1 MKKKW
6 VRKLVV
12 LGLTGIM
19 ALGVGCSK
27 KEKTVNISSMSS
39 DKLAEYVA
47 SLPKDKQDEIKKS
60 LDNKDDKTDK
70 ENADAK
76 DKEDN
81 NEKDTN
87 KDANKAEVTSSK
99 EKSNKKKYK
108 YTCDL
113 CGKSIPYSY
122 IEGDA
127 MMCKSCAAKQE
138 CYLTD
143 KDCNG
148 RVGNSYECKT
158 CGRYFSSKKARNMCT
173 HGRCKGCKKFQ
184 DDVMWVEGEGFYC
197 IRCGSRM
204 AIYEEKMANQYCCEC
219 GSTKNLLE
227 MKDAWVCQN
236 CYDKDPESYMI
247 YGR

>member
-39 DKLAEYVA
+39 DELADYLE
-47 SLPKDKQDEIKKS
+47 SLPKDEQERIKKS
-60 LDNKDDKTDK
+60 LDNKDKDDKT
-70 ENADAK
+70 

-87 KDANKAEVTSSK
+87 KTGVTYSN
-99 EKSNKKKYK
+99 EKSNNNKYK
-108 YTCDL
+108 ETCDL

-122 IEGDA
+122 IDGDTI
-127 MMCKSCAAKQE
+127 MCKSCAAKQE

-143 KDCNG
+143 KDCSG

-158 CGRYFSSKKARNMCT
+158 CGLFFSSAKSRNMCT

>member
-1 MKKKW
+1 MKKKR

-39 DKLAEYVA
+39 DELADYLE
-47 SLPKDKQDEIKKS
+47 SLPKDEQERIKKS
-60 LDNKDDKTDK
+60 LDNKDKDDKT
-70 ENADAK
+70 

-87 KDANKAEVTSSK
+87 KTGVTYSN
-99 EKSNKKKYK
+99 EKSNNNKYK

-173 HGRCKGCKKFQ
+173 HGRCKGCGTESGTWKG
-184 DDVMWVEGEGFYC
+184 DVTWVEGEGFYC
-197 IRCGSRM
+197 ERCGVRM
-204 AIYEEKMANQYCCEC
+204 AEKEEAENNKEC
-219 GSTKNLLE
+219 YMCGRTDNLTKVPSGHYWAYLCPDCLQELREEEGLE
-227 MKDAWVCQN
+227 
-236 CYDKDPESYMI
+236 
-247 YGR
+247 

>member
-19 ALGVGCSK
+19 ALGIGCSK

-39 DKLAEYVA
+39 DELADYLE
-47 SLPKDKQDEIKKS
+47 SLPKDEQERIKKS
-60 LDNKDDKTDK
+60 LDNKDKDDKTY
-70 ENADAK
+70 
-76 DKEDN
+76 KEDN

-87 KDANKAEVTSSK
+87 KTDVTSSN
-99 EKSNKKKYK
+99 EKSNNNKYK
-108 YTCDL
+108 ETCDL

-122 IEGDA
+122 IDGDT

-158 CGRYFSSKKARNMCT
+158 CGLFFSN
-173 HGRCKGCKKFQ
+173 GRCRGCKQFR
-184 DDVMWVEGEGFYC
+184 DDVMWVKGEGFYC
-197 IRCGSRM
+197 TGCGSRM
-204 AIYEEKMANQYCCEC
+204 AIYYDKMHNKVCCEC
-219 GSTKNLLE
+219 GSKKNLIDV
-227 MKDAWVCQN
+227 KGGWVCQN
-236 CYDKDPESYMI
+236 CYDKNPDWY
-247 YGR
+247 

>member
-1 MKKKW
+1 MKKKR

-39 DKLAEYVA
+39 DELADYLE
-47 SLPKDKQDEIKKS
+47 SLPKDEQERIKKS
-60 LDNKDDKTDK
+60 LDNKDKDDKTY
-70 ENADAK
+70 
-76 DKEDN
+76 KEDN

-87 KDANKAEVTSSK
+87 KTDVTSSN
-99 EKSNKKKYK
+99 EKSNNNKYK

-122 IEGDA
+122 IDGDT

-158 CGRYFSSKKARNMCT
+158 CGLFFSNAKSRNMCT
-173 HGRCKGCKKFQ
+173 HGRCRGCKHFR
-184 DDVMWVEGEGFYC
+184 DDVMWVKGEGFYC
-197 IRCGSRM
+197 TGCGSRM
-204 AIYEEKMANQYCCEC
+204 AIYDEKMANQYCCEC

-236 CYDKDPESYMI
+236 CYDKDPASYMI

>member
-19 ALGVGCSK
+19 ALGGGCSK

-39 DKLAEYVA
+39 DELADYLE
-47 SLPKDKQDEIKKS
+47 SLPKDEQERIKKS
-60 LDNKDDKTDK
+60 LDNKDKDDKTDK
-70 ENADAK
+70 EN
-76 DKEDN
+76 N

-87 KDANKAEVTSSK
+87 KTDVTYSN
-99 EKSNKKKYK
+99 EKSNNNKYK
-108 YTCDL
+108 ETCDL
-113 CGKSIPYSY
+113 CGKLIPYSY
-122 IEGDA
+122 IDGDTI
-127 MMCKSCAAKQE
+127 MCKSCAAKQE

-173 HGRCKGCKKFQ
+173 HDRCRGCKQFR
-184 DDVMWVEGEGFYC
+184 DDVMWVKGEGFYC
-197 IRCGSRM
+197 TGCGSRM
-204 AIYEEKMANQYCCEC
+204 AENEYINSHKECYNC
-219 GSTKNLLE
+219 GSKSNLERVKGGWLCWDCINE
-227 MKDAWVCQN
+227 MKAEQG
-236 CYDKDPESYMI
+236 Y
-247 YGR
+247 

>member
-1 MKKKW
+1 MKKKR

-39 DKLAEYVA
+39 DELADYLE
-47 SLPKDKQDEIKKS
+47 SLPKDEQERIKKS
-60 LDNKDDKTDK
+60 LDNKDKDDKTY
-70 ENADAK
+70 
-76 DKEDN
+76 KEDN

-87 KDANKAEVTSSK
+87 KTGVTYSN
-99 EKSNKKKYK
+99 EKSNNNKYK
-108 YTCDL
+108 ETCDL

-122 IEGDA
+122 IDGDT

-148 RVGNSYECKT
+148 KVGNSYECKT
-158 CGRYFSSKKARNMCT
+158 CGLFFSSAKSRNMCT
-173 HGRCKGCKKFQ
+173 HGRCRGCKQFR
-184 DDVMWVEGEGFYC
+184 DDVMWVKGEGFYC
-197 IRCGSRM
+197 TGCGSRM
-204 AIYEEKMANQYCCEC
+204 AIYDENMANQYCCEC

-227 MKDAWVCQN
+227 MKDAWVC
-236 CYDKDPESYMI
+236 DI
-247 YGR
+247 

>member
-39 DKLAEYVA
+39 DELADYLE
-47 SLPKDKQDEIKKS
+47 SLPKDEQERIKKS
-60 LDNKDDKTDK
+60 LDNKDKDDKTDK
-70 ENADAK
+70 EN
-76 DKEDN
+76 N

-87 KDANKAEVTSSK
+87 KADVTSSN
-99 EKSNKKKYK
+99 EKSNNNKYK

-113 CGKSIPYSY
+113 CGKLIPYSY
-122 IEGDA
+122 IDGDT

-227 MKDAWVCQN
+227 MKDGWVCQN

>member
-39 DKLAEYVA
+39 DELADYLE
-47 SLPKDKQDEIKKS
+47 SLPKDEQERIKKS
-60 LDNKDDKTDK
+60 LDNKDKDDKT
-70 ENADAK
+70 

-87 KDANKAEVTSSK
+87 KTGVTYSN
-99 EKSNKKKYK
+99 EKSNNNKYK
-108 YTCDL
+108 ETCDL

-122 IEGDA
+122 IDGDT

-143 KDCNG
+143 KDCSG

-173 HGRCKGCKKFQ
+173 HDRCISCGEFK
-184 DDVMWVEGEGFYC
+184 DDVHWIEGKGFYC
-197 IRCGSRM
+197 
-204 AIYEEKMANQYCCEC
+204 
-219 GSTKNLLE
+219 
-227 MKDAWVCQN
+227 
-236 CYDKDPESYMI
+236 ES
-247 YGR
+247 

>member
-12 LGLTGIM
+12 LGLTAIM

-39 DKLAEYVA
+39 DELADYLE
-47 SLPKDKQDEIKKS
+47 SLPKDEQERIKKS
-60 LDNKDDKTDK
+60 LDNKDKDDKT
-70 ENADAK
+70 

-87 KDANKAEVTSSK
+87 KADVTSSN
-99 EKSNKKKYK
+99 EKSNNKYK

-122 IEGDA
+122 IDGDT
-127 MMCKSCAAKQE
+127 MMCKSCAAKQV

-184 DDVMWVEGEGFYC
+184 DDVHWVEGEGFYC

-204 AIYEEKMANQYCCEC
+204 AIYDEKMHNKVCCEC
-219 GSTKNLLE
+219 GSKKNLLE
-227 MKDAWVCQN
+227 MKDGWVCQR
-236 CYDKDPESYMI
+236 CYDKNPEGYTIMS
-247 YGR
+247 R

>member
-6 VRKLVV
+6 VKKLVV

-39 DKLAEYVA
+39 DELADYLE
-47 SLPKDKQDEIKKS
+47 SLPKDEQERIKKS
-60 LDNKDDKTDK
+60 LDNKDKDDKTDK
-70 ENADAK
+70 EN
-76 DKEDN
+76 N

-87 KDANKAEVTSSK
+87 KADVTSSN
-99 EKSNKKKYK
+99 EKSNNNKYK

-122 IEGDA
+122 IEGDTI
-127 MMCKSCAAKQE
+127 MCKSCAAKQE

-143 KDCNG
+143 KDCSG

-173 HGRCKGCKKFQ
+173 HDRCISCGEFK
-184 DDVMWVEGEGFYC
+184 DDVHWIEGKGFYC
-197 IRCGSRM
+197 ERCGVRM
-204 AIYEEKMANQYCCEC
+204 ELYENKMANQYCCEC
-219 GSTKNLLE
+219 GSTENLLE
-227 MKDAWVCQN
+227 MKEAWVCQS
-236 CYDKDPESYMI
+236 CYDKNPEGYMVK
-247 YGR
+247 